1 MDNIKTMKKSKSK
14 GCLFAVLIT
23 FLICLALI
31 LFVGIIGGF
40 LYMRT
45 IPTLEELTP
54 SQIAETSKVYAID
67 GSLLTEF
74 HAEENRE
81 IVPFNKMSQ
90 NMKDAIISVE
100 DKRYYEH
107 QGVDYRRIIGAFVA
121 DVKSGEIV
129 QGGSTITQQYVKNVY
144 FNPEQTLRRKINEA
158 LIAIQIERNYT
169 KDKILEM
176 YLNTIFFGAGSYG
189 IEKAS
194 QTYFGI
200 SAADLDVP
208 QAALLAGLVR
218 APEIYNPFNDTEKA
232 KSRRNL
238 VLKLMYE
245 QGFIDKDVYTESL
258 SAPVNLNK
266 SPDFSGSTEE
276 NRFAPYFIDFV
287 KQQLY
292 DKKFSDYDVFKG
304 GLRIYTTLD
313 VSLQNKA
320 EEAIKT
326 VFPTDP
332 GPSYSLLSV
341 DPKNGYIYALIGGK
355 DYSQNKFNIVTQ
367 GQRQP
372 GSVFKVPVLM
382 ESIRQHMS
390 PNDKYNPNGPLVID
404 MPSGPDWKVENY
416 GGKTYE
422 TNEMTVVDATINS
435 TNVVYAQLMM
445 KVGPAN
451 VEKMLGD
458 MGIKDIGSNPAI
470 ALGGLEKGITPLD
483 AVKIFST
490 LASGGE
496 YREPVCIL
504 KITDSEGKVLYE
516 YDVDKNE
523 NNTRILE
530 GPVAYYVTKILERV
544 ITEGTG
550 KGANIGRPAAGK
562 TGTTS
567 DYKDAWFGGY
577 TPELATIVWM
587 GYLETSKPM
596 DKIGDRSVTGGS
608 FPADIWREFMGAALK
623 DVAVSD
629 FTSGTDGLVDVEVC
643 TESGLLPVF
652 WCPKEKLGFMI
663 FEKGKEPSEV
673 CSIHNKVPAPDVTG
687 QNINDVRQI
696 FADLNFVINEI
707 YEFNDIY
714 NEGIIF
720 RTDPAPGT
728 VLESLT
734 GEPLSITLYVSQ
746 GLQTSDMPDL
756 KGQSKDYASQTLSTM
771 GLAAPNFVY
780 DFNVEVPAD
789 KIFAQEPAAYSK
801 VSKATPITI
810 FISKG
815 ENPEGTIPSVI
826 GMTEADALS
835 LLKSAGYKN
844 VSIVV
849 EESNK
854 EIDIAF
860 AQIPESGTI
869 YAKSSEVVIKIS
881 KGIKVPD
888 VTNMKKAD
896 AIILLEGL
904 GFVVN
909 ILPDATATGKVKTQ
923 APAAGTYLNY
933 GSTVTIEFDASGTT
947 ETVPGTT
954 TDTSAITSSAT
965 TGAT

>member
-1 MDNIKTMKKSKSK
+1 MLKQIKKVKAR

-31 LFVGIIGGF
+31 LFVGIIGGL

-81 IVPFNKMSQ
+81 IVPFNKMSK
-90 NMKDAIISVE
+90 NIKDAIISVE

-107 QGVDYRRIIGAFVA
+107 QGVDYKRIIGAFIA

-158 LIAIQIERNYT
+158 LIAVQIERNYT

-200 SAADLDVP
+200 SAEQLDVP

-320 EEAIKT
+320 EEAINT
-326 VFPTDP
+326 VFPEDP

-355 DYSQNKFNIVTQ
+355 DYSKNKFNIVTQ

-422 TNEMTVVDATINS
+422 TE
-435 TNVVYAQLMM
+435 
-445 KVGPAN
+445 
-451 VEKMLGD
+451 
-458 MGIKDIGSNPAI
+458 
-470 ALGGLEKGITPLD
+470 
-483 AVKIFST
+483 
-490 LASGGE
+490 
-496 YREPVCIL
+496 
-504 KITDSEGKVLYE
+504 
-516 YDVDKNE
+516 
-523 NNTRILE
+523 
-530 GPVAYYVTKILERV
+530 
-544 ITEGTG
+544 
-550 KGANIGRPAAGK
+550 
-562 TGTTS
+562 
-567 DYKDAWFGGY
+567 
-577 TPELATIVWM
+577 
-587 GYLETSKPM
+587 
-596 DKIGDRSVTGGS
+596 
-608 FPADIWREFMGAALK
+608 
-623 DVAVSD
+623 
-629 FTSGTDGLVDVEVC
+629 
-643 TESGLLPVF
+643 
-652 WCPKEKLGFMI
+652 
-663 FEKGKEPSEV
+663 
-673 CSIHNKVPAPDVTG
+673 
-687 QNINDVRQI
+687 
-696 FADLNFVINEI
+696 
-707 YEFNDIY
+707 
-714 NEGIIF
+714 
-720 RTDPAPGT
+720 
-728 VLESLT
+728 
-734 GEPLSITLYVSQ
+734 
-746 GLQTSDMPDL
+746 
-756 KGQSKDYASQTLSTM
+756 
-771 GLAAPNFVY
+771 
-780 DFNVEVPAD
+780 
-789 KIFAQEPAAYSK
+789 
-801 VSKATPITI
+801 
-810 FISKG
+810 
-815 ENPEGTIPSVI
+815 
-826 GMTEADALS
+826 
-835 LLKSAGYKN
+835 
-844 VSIVV
+844 
-849 EESNK
+849 
-854 EIDIAF
+854 
-860 AQIPESGTI
+860 
-869 YAKSSEVVIKIS
+869 
-881 KGIKVPD
+881 
-888 VTNMKKAD
+888 
-896 AIILLEGL
+896 
-904 GFVVN
+904 
-909 ILPDATATGKVKTQ
+909 
-923 APAAGTYLNY
+923 
-933 GSTVTIEFDASGTT
+933 
-947 ETVPGTT
+947 
-954 TDTSAITSSAT
+954 
-965 TGAT
+965 